1 MCKVQDVAKINLAME
16 ATQDLVNQMQNWIEK
31 MRDQL

>member
-1 MCKVQDVAKINLAME
+1 MCKVQDVAKISLAME

-31 MRDQL
+31 TRGQP